1 MNLKKI
7 KEILSSKK
15 VQVVT
20 GAVTGALVIL
30 LAGSIILHNKNIE
43 SRNVAVEKDNI
54 LEDKKEEDTNGKK
67 NDKEQLEELKNIDTS
82 NLTDDEKKELENK
95 IADIENKISNEESSE
110 NKNNEVEKNSSNSTS
125 SSSISESNSS
135 TTISNSST
143 SNSSNSKP
151 DTENSSNSSSVSNNT
166 TQSSSGSTGGSIS
179 NKEETHN
186 WVPIT
191 SVIHHDEEGNWEDV
205 VVTPAWTEEVPVYEN
220 QARVICNDCGE
231 DLTDLTESALTQH
244 LVNHGLN
251 GGHGSYKVEYRQI
264 QVGTNTVNH
273 DAVIEKKW
281 VVDKAAWDETVVTG
295 YRCTIHGETK

>member
-20 GAVTGALVIL
+20 GAVTGVLVIL
-30 LAGSIILHNKNIE
+30 LVGSIILHNKNIE

-54 LEDKKEEDTNGKK
+54 LEDKKEEDTNREK
-67 NDKEQLEELKNIDTS
+67 NDKEKLEELKNTDTS
-82 NLTDDEKKELENK
+82 NLTDDEKKEL
-95 IADIENKISNEESSE
+95 ENKISNEESSE

-135 TTISNSST
+135 TTISNSSM

-151 DTENSSNSSSVSNNT
+151 ATENSSNSSSVSNNT
-166 TQSSSGSTGGSIS
+166 TQSSSGSTGGSNS

-191 SVIHHDEEGNWEDV
+191 SVVHHDEEGHWEDV
-205 VVTPAWTEEVPVYEN
+205 VVTPAWTEEVPVYET
-220 QARVICNDCGE
+220 QERLICNNCGE
-231 DLTDLTESALTQH
+231 DITSDPFSHNEEHMLKGEKGGYHTE
-244 LVNHGLN
+244 
-251 GGHGSYKVEYRQI
+251 YKQV
-264 QVGTNTVNH
+264 QVGTNTVTH
-273 DAVIEKKW
+273 PAVTEKKW

>member
-43 SRNVAVEKDNI
+43 SRNVVVEKDNI
-54 LEDKKEEDTNGKK
+54 LEDKKEEATNGDKD
-67 NDKEQLEELKNIDTS
+67 DKEQLEELKNIDTS
-82 NLTDDEKKELENK
+82 NLSDDEKIELENK
-95 IADIENKISNEESSE
+95 IADIENKISNEVDSE
-110 NKNNEVEKNSSNSTS
+110 EKNDEVEKNSSSSTS
-125 SSSISESNSS
+125 SSSSRNNSSS
-135 TTISNSST
+135 TTSNSST

-151 DTENSSNSSSVSNNT
+151 ATENSSNSSLVSNNT
-166 TQSSSGSTGGSIS
+166 TQSSSSSTGGSNS
-179 NKEETHN
+179 NNEETHN

-191 SVIHHDEEGNWEDV
+191 SVVHHDEVGHWEDV
-205 VVTPAWTEEVPVYEN
+205 VVTPAWTEEVPIYEE
-220 QARVICNDCGE
+220 QARAICNTCGE
-231 DLTDLTESALTQH
+231 DITGNTSAHMKEHMLKGE
-244 LVNHGLN
+244 N
-251 GGHGSYKVEYRQI
+251 GSYRVEYRQV
-264 QVGTNTVNH
+264 QVGTNTVTH
-273 DAVIEKKW
+273 DAVTEKKW